1 VITIAPATLVPLNVL
16 VNEHRMYLPL
26 VGAAVLVAR
35 IWPSLR
41 RGYLVGAAVL
51 LAALTA
57 LTVER
62 NRAWH
67 DELSL
72 WRDSAEK
79 SPYMSRSHVHF
90 GNALRDRGRSEEAE
104 MSYERA
110 LQLEPAHRSAQVNV
124 ANLYYERGWRAAADS
139 SLARRFFL
147 TAAAA
152 FERAITAHPLFGE
165 AYYNLGHL
173 HVGQENPTAA
183 VAPLERALTLHIDS
197 QSSWSRGDALWDLGN
212 AYAGSNR
219 LPEAV
224 HAYRRARAL
233 NGGGSPRYV
242 RNLGEVLFAMGERAL
257 AVGDSSAARRHWEE
271 AEICYRELI
280 ALGSDEQRAVYR
292 LGQMEKRLQ

>member
-1 VITIAPATLVPLNVL
+1 MITIAPATLVPLNVL
-16 VNEHRMYLPL
+16 VNEHRMYLP
-26 VGAAVLVAR
+26 
-35 IWPSLR
+35 
-41 RGYLVGAAVL
+41 LVGAAVL

-139 SLARRFFL
+139 SLARR
-147 TAAAA
+147 
-152 FERAITAHPLFGE
+152 
-165 AYYNLGHL
+165 L
-173 HVGQENPTAA
+173 H
-183 VAPLERALTLHIDS
+183 
-197 QSSWSRGDALWDLGN
+197 
-212 AYAGSNR
+212 
-219 LPEAV
+219 
-224 HAYRRARAL
+224 
-233 NGGGSPRYV
+233 
-242 RNLGEVLFAMGERAL
+242 
-257 AVGDSSAARRHWEE
+257 SSA
-271 AEICYRELI
+271 
-280 ALGSDEQRAVYR
+280 Q
-292 LGQMEKRLQ
+292 